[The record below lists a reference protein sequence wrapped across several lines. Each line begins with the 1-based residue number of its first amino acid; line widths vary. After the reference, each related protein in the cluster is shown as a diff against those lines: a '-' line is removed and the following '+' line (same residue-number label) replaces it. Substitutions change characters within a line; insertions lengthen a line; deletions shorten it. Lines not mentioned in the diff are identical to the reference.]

1 MVTVSYRDTLLRYYL
16 VYIGVVRYQLLQ
28 WKLLFCNGIP
38 TRDINFNMSRAKVGA
53 LIFLSAGESFCFA
66 DFLCRRLCP
75 EISQKGGKFRVAHP
89 RCQMSQVLHG
99 CITIGTRLKHE
110 AHKIEMALFNC
121 KVQGCRPIVRSRLV
135 FVCPSL
141 HQEAGNIEIALF
153 NCKVQG
159 CRPIVRSRL
168 VFVCPSPPPRSRQY
182 RDCPVQLQ
190 GARVSTHCPF

>member
-1 MVTVSYRDTLLRYYL
+1 MYIIYMSKDETTHISVGFPSNGLLSKTISLPQHHAVVSSGLWPSKLVQNWFHRWSHSWRSHGRLLPKPMRNHNWILFFEFSENCWLTFMVTVSYRDTLLRYYL

-89 RCQMSQVLHG
+89 RCQMS
-99 CITIGTRLKHE
+99 
-110 AHKIEMALFNC
+110 
-121 KVQGCRPIVRSRLV
+121 
-135 FVCPSL
+135 
-141 HQEAGNIEIALF
+141 
-153 NCKVQG
+153 
-159 CRPIVRSRL
+159 
-168 VFVCPSPPPRSRQY
+168 
-182 RDCPVQLQ
+182 
-190 GARVSTHCPF
+190 